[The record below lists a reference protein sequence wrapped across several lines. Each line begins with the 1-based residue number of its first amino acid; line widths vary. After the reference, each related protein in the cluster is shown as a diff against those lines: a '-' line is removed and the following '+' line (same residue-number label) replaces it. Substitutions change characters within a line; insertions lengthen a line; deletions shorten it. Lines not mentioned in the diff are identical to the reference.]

1 MKRKL
6 KDIKEWLKIHYN
18 TGLKSVS
25 FLLHSEHGFQQA
37 PLEKISKE
45 EYDKM
50 MASCTPIRS
59 IENLHFTN
67 EDDLN
72 IGDGECAGGVCPIR

>member
-1 MKRKL
+1 L
-6 KDIKEWLKIHYN
+6 KKYYN

-45 EYDKM
+45 EYENM
-50 MASCTPIRS
+50 MNHCKPIQSVSGVCYTPED
-59 IENLHFTN
+59 EN
-67 EDDLN
+67 N
-72 IGDGECAGGVCPIR
+72 IGGECRSGVCPIR